1 MSMST
6 KSIVI
11 VDDAKL
17 MRLMLKSIVEKA
29 GYKVL
34 AEMENASQLLE
45 QYTELAPDLVLLDV
59 IMPKMSGL
67 EALEALFEMDEN
79 AKVIMVSSA
88 GKESN
93 INKAQELGAK
103 NFITKPFDE
112 NKIVEIIN
120 QVLMT

>member
-1 MSMST
+1 MST